1 MRKKNLVCFKQVA
14 IVISPTMLMMVT
26 VMTKT
31 TMRAAI
37 SMEVTVVDQ
46 MLTPNTVQNVFV
58 INKRRMIIH
67 VSVLCVVCT
76 LCLHASAI

>member
-1 MRKKNLVCFKQVA
+1 MVGVMMRQ
-14 IVISPTMLMMVT
+14 
-26 VMTKT
+26 

-58 INKRRMIIH
+58 INKHRMIIQ
-67 VSVLCVVCT
+67 VVVCRDCGRIEN
-76 LCLHASAI
+76 LEGK

>member
-1 MRKKNLVCFKQVA
+1 MSHTILE
-14 IVISPTMLMMVT
+14 MLT

-46 MLTPNTVQNVFV
+46 MLAPNTVQNVFV
-58 INKRRMIIH
+58 INKHRIMIKKTYNC
-67 VSVLCVVCT
+67 SEF
-76 LCLHASAI
+76 

>member
-14 IVISPTMLMMVT
+14 IVMSPTMLVMVT

-58 INKRRMIIH
+58 INKDRMIFQ
-67 VSVLCVVCT
+67 VVV
-76 LCLHASAI
+76 HM

>member
-1 MRKKNLVCFKQVA
+1 MM
-14 IVISPTMLMMVT
+14 SPTILVMVG

-58 INKRRMIIH
+58 TNKHRMIIQ
-67 VSVLCVVCT
+67 VAVCLRNFT
-76 LCLHASAI
+76 TAV